1 MICCK
6 LGRLRWWIKNSLL
19 ATLLDKVM
27 DLLHLTLQ
35 LMGRRT
41 CWKRDCHLVPLIVV
55 FLVIA
60 MVFSRTNPLH
70 PICLL
75 LMLMPCFL
83 V

>member
-1 MICCK
+1 M
-6 LGRLRWWIKNSLL
+6 
-19 ATLLDKVM
+19 AT
-27 DLLHLTLQ
+27 LHLTLQ

-41 CWKRDCHLVPLIVV
+41 RWKRACHLVSLMVV

-60 MVFSRTNPLH
+60 MAFIRTNPLH

-75 LMLMPCFL
+75 LKLLLRIL